1 MQSDLKSIVF
11 CVLFFYKHAENNRII
26 TMEFILKD
34 IMIRTILLVKIL
46 KLNEDDDL
54 KSEHK
59 KQELS
64 NKVKKEI
71 LRSFLSVFHTRD
83 IKKVGNNI
91 EKERDEIFMS
101 EVGVRFDFSFIVIL
115 LKVFKS
121 THYLKAILHDTK
133 HDPLNQLREELRS
146 SCKKM
151 FEFKE
156 SFFDMIKVV

>member
-1 MQSDLKSIVF
+1 MQSDLKSIIF

-34 IMIRTILLVKIL
+34 IMIRTILLVKLL

-91 EKERDEIFMS
+91 EKARYEIFMS
-101 EVGVRFDFSFIVIL
+101 EVGVRFDFSFIVL
-115 LKVFKS
+115 LLRVFKS

-151 FEFKE
+151 FELKNRF
-156 SFFDMIKVV
+156 SI